1 MKIPFT
7 TKLFVLGTLILVL
20 GILLQPVLAT
30 SMALAQDN
38 NAPVADTP
46 TSEPPTPLPTAT
58 TVPAATA
65 TTVPAATATTGPAAT
80 NTPIIVPPKPSSGPV
95 PIPEPVTVVLFGTG
109 LAAISAAAA
118 ARRKKG
124 N

>member
-7 TKLFVLGTLILVL
+7 TKLVVLGTLLLVL
-20 GILLQPVLAT
+20 GILFQPLLST
-30 SMALAQDN
+30 SMVLAQDN
-38 NAPVADTP
+38 NAPAADTP
-46 TSEPPTPLPTAT
+46 TSEPPTPLPTNTA
-58 TVPAATA
+58 VPPATA
-65 TTVPAATATTGPAAT
+65 TSVAPT
-80 NTPIIVPPKPSSGPV
+80 NTPSVAPTNTPTTVPPKPASGPV